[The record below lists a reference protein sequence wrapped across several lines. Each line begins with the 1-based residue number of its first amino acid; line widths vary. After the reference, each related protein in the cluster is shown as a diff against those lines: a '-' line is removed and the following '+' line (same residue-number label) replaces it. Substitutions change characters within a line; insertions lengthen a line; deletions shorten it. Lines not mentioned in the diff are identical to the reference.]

1 MSPKTSSSGVK
12 TFETEIAGRKLSVET
27 GRLAGQAHGSCT
39 VQYGDTVVLAT
50 AVINPSVK
58 EDQGF
63 FPLTVDYEEKLY
75 AAGKIKGSRFIKR
88 EGRPTD
94 EAVLTARLIDRSI
107 RPFFDED
114 MKHEV
119 QVVLTVLSVDQ
130 ENDPDFVSLIAA
142 SCALSISPIPWNGPI
157 AGVKIGQVEGEWVLN
172 PTYET
177 KEKSDFDLMLVG
189 VEDKVAMI
197 EFGGKQIEEKVVEEA
212 INVGHKHIQE
222 VITFIKDVQSKIGKE
237 KLLLEYGELTEEEKT
252 ELAHIEEIVKKFATE
267 NGSRVFASKAK
278 DEQKAAMQL
287 IKDELEEI
295 LKNDNAVTKEGR
307 AKGLSMVEK
316 FIDEEACRKI
326 MEEGIRPDGR
336 GVDEIRPLSAEVGI
350 LPRTHGTGLFNRGET
365 QVLSVVTLGSPG
377 DEQLLDGM
385 EVSGKKHYMH
395 HYNFPGF
402 SVGEVKRMMSAGR
415 REIGHGALAEK
426 AIIPLLPDKEA
437 FPYTIRVVSEVLS
450 SNGSTS
456 QASICGSSLALMDA
470 GVPIVSPAAGISIGL
485 MANKDMSKYTLLTDI
500 QGLEDHIGLMD
511 FKVAGTRK
519 GITAMQVDI
528 KNDGLTLEVVH
539 GALEKAK
546 AARMKILDVME
557 QTIPAVRTELSQYA
571 PRIVPIRIDPDK
583 IRELIGP
590 GGKVINE
597 IIDTTGVQ
605 IDIEDDGLV
614 MVTADKDSK
623 LDEAL
628 EWIKGI
634 TSDPEVGQVY
644 EGKVIKIVT
653 DRNSGKEI
661 GAVVELAHGKD
672 GMVHISQIAHEH
684 VNNVSDKLH
693 VGDVAKVKV
702 MGIDKERGRV
712 ELSMKALLP
721 VPAGFEDRNR
731 DDHHRGFNRG
741 GNRGER
747 PSRPPRRDR
756 F

>member
-1 MSPKTSSSGVK
+1 MNPSTSSSGVK
-12 TFETEIAGRKLSVET
+12 TFETEIAGRKLSLET

-39 VQYGDTVVLAT
+39 IQYGDTVVLAT

-107 RPFFDED
+107 RPFFDEN

-157 AGVKIGQVEGEWVLN
+157 AGVKVGQVDGEWVLN
-172 PTYET
+172 PIYESL
-177 KEKSDFDLMLVG
+177 EKSDFNLMLVG
-189 VEDKVAMI
+189 IEDRVAMM
-197 EFGGKQIEEKVVEEA
+197 EFGGKEIDEKTVQEG
-212 INVGHKHIQE
+212 INFGHKHIQE
-222 VITFIKDVQSKIGKE
+222 VIAFIKDVQAKIGKE
-237 KLLLEYGELTEEEKT
+237 KLLLEFGESTEEEKK
-252 ELAHIEEIVKKFATE
+252 ELAHVEEIVKKYATE
-267 NGSRVFASKAK
+267 NGSKVFASKAK
-278 DEQKAAMQL
+278 DEQKLAMQT

-295 LKNDNAVTKEGR
+295 LKADNEVTKEGR
-307 AKGLSMVEK
+307 VKGLSMVEK
-316 FIDEEACRKI
+316 LIDEEACRKI
-326 MEEGIRPDGR
+326 LEEGIRPDGR

-426 AIIPLLPDKEA
+426 AILPLLPDKES

-470 GVPIVSPAAGISIGL
+470 GVPISSPAAGISIGL
-485 MANKDMSKYTLLTDI
+485 MANDDMSNYKLLTDI

-528 KNDGLTLEVVH
+528 KNNGLTMEVVS

-546 AARMKILDVME
+546 IARMKILDVMQ
-557 QTIPAVRTELSQYA
+557 QTIPSVRAELSKYA
-571 PRIVPIRIDPDK
+571 PRIVPMRIDPDK

-644 EGKVIKIVT
+644 EGKVIKIVA

-672 GMVHISQIAHEH
+672 GMVHVSQIAHEH

-693 VGDVAKVKV
+693 VGDIAKVKV

-721 VPAGFEDRNR
+721 TPAGYEDRGS
-731 DDHHRGFNRG
+731 DDRRGFSRG

-747 PSRPPRRDR
+747 PQRPPRRDR

>member
-1 MSPKTSSSGVK
+1 MNPKTSSSGVQ
-12 TFETEIAGRKLSVET
+12 TFETEIGGTKLSLET

-39 VQYGDTVVLAT
+39 IQYGDTVVLAT
-50 AVINPSVK
+50 AVINPDYD
-58 EDQGF
+58 EDRGF
-63 FPLTVDYEEKLY
+63 FPLTVDYEEKMY

-107 RPFFDED
+107 RPFFAEG

-130 ENDPDFVSLIAA
+130 ENDPDFVSLLAA

-157 AGVKIGQVEGEWVLN
+157 AGVKVVQVDGEWVLN
-172 PTYET
+172 PTYEVA
-177 KEKSDFDLMLVG
+177 EKSPFELLLVG
-189 VEDKVAMI
+189 IEDRVAMI
-197 EFGGKQIEEKVVEEA
+197 EFEGKEVDEKTVEDAVNFGHEHIE
-212 INVGHKHIQE
+212 GLM
-222 VITFIKDVQSKIGKE
+222 TFINDVQKKIGKE
-237 KLLLEYGELTEEEKT
+237 KMLLEYGEPNEEEKK
-252 ELAHIEEIVKKFATE
+252 EAEHVEEIVKKYTTE
-267 NGSRVFASKAK
+267 NGSKVFAEKEK
-278 DEQKAAMQL
+278 DAQKKAMQTL
-287 IKDELEEI
+287 MDELEET
-295 LKNDNAVTKEGR
+295 LKEDNKVTKEGR
-307 AKGLSMVEK
+307 VKGLKMVEGI
-316 FIDEEACRKI
+316 IDDIACKKI
-326 MEEGIRPDGR
+326 LEEGIRPDGR
-336 GVDEIRPLSAEVGI
+336 GVDDIRPLSAEVGI

-385 EVSGKKHYMH
+385 EISGKKRYMH

-402 SVGEVKRMMSAGR
+402 SVGEVKRMMSTNR

-426 AIIPLLPDKEA
+426 AIVPLLPDQEK

-470 GVPIVSPAAGISIGL
+470 GVPISSPAAGISIGL
-485 MANKDMSKYTLLTDI
+485 MANEDMSDYKLLTDI

-528 KNDGLTLEVVH
+528 KNNGLTLEVVK

-546 AARMKILDVME
+546 IARGKILDVIE
-557 QTIPAVRTELSQYA
+557 QTIPAARSELSEYA
-571 PRIVPIRIDPDK
+571 PKIVPIQIDPDK
-583 IRELIGP
+583 IRDLIGP
-590 GGKVINE
+590 GGKIINE
-597 IIDTTGVQ
+597 IIDETGVQ

-628 EWIKGI
+628 DWIKGV
-634 TSDPEVGQVY
+634 TSDPEVGEVY
-644 EGKVIKIVT
+644 EGKVIKIVA

-661 GAVVELAHGKD
+661 GALVELAHGKD
-672 GMVHISQIAHEH
+672 GMVHISQLAHEH
-684 VNNVSDKLH
+684 VNTVSDKLK
-693 VGDVAKVKV
+693 VGDIAKVKV
-702 MGIDKERGRV
+702 MGVDKERGRV
-712 ELSMKALLP
+712 ELSIKALLQA
-721 VPAGFEDRNR
+721 PAGFEERSR
-731 DDHHRGFNRG
+731 DDHRGLRSNSGRG
-741 GNRGER
+741 GD
-747 PSRPPRRDR
+747 RPPRRR
-756 F
+756 HN

>member
-1 MSPKTSSSGVK
+1 MNPKTSSSGVQ
-12 TFETEIAGRKLSVET
+12 TFETEIGGTKLSLET

-39 VQYGDTVVLAT
+39 IQYGDTVVLAT
-50 AVINPSVK
+50 AVINPDYD
-58 EDQGF
+58 EDRGF
-63 FPLTVDYEEKLY
+63 FPLTVDYEEKMY

-107 RPFFDED
+107 RPFFAEG

-130 ENDPDFVSLIAA
+130 ENDPDFVSLLAA

-157 AGVKIGQVEGEWVLN
+157 AGVKVVQVDGEWVLN
-172 PTYET
+172 PTYEVA
-177 KEKSDFDLMLVG
+177 EKSPFELLLVG
-189 VEDKVAMI
+189 IEDRVAMI
-197 EFGGKQIEEKVVEEA
+197 EFEGKEVDEKTVEDAVNFGHEHIE
-212 INVGHKHIQE
+212 GLM
-222 VITFIKDVQSKIGKE
+222 TFINDVQKKIGKE
-237 KLLLEYGELTEEEKT
+237 KMLLEYGEPNEEEKK
-252 ELAHIEEIVKKFATE
+252 EAEHVEEIVKKYTTE
-267 NGSRVFASKAK
+267 NGSKVFAEKEK
-278 DEQKAAMQL
+278 DAQKKAMQTL
-287 IKDELEEI
+287 MDELEET
-295 LKNDNAVTKEGR
+295 LKEDNKVTKEGR
-307 AKGLSMVEK
+307 VKGLKMVEGI
-316 FIDEEACRKI
+316 IDDIACKKI
-326 MEEGIRPDGR
+326 LEEGIRPDGR
-336 GVDEIRPLSAEVGI
+336 GVDDIRSLSAEVGI

-385 EVSGKKHYMH
+385 EISGKKRYMH

-402 SVGEVKRMMSAGR
+402 SVGEVKRMMSANR

-426 AIIPLLPDKEA
+426 AIVPLLPDQEK

-470 GVPIVSPAAGISIGL
+470 GVPISSPAAGISIGL
-485 MANKDMSKYTLLTDI
+485 MANEDMSDYKLLTDI

-528 KNDGLTLEVVH
+528 KNNGLTLEVVK

-546 AARMKILDVME
+546 IARGKILDVIE
-557 QTIPAVRTELSQYA
+557 QTIPAARSELSEYA
-571 PRIVPIRIDPDK
+571 PKIVPIQIDPDK
-583 IRELIGP
+583 IRDLIGP
-590 GGKVINE
+590 GGKIINE
-597 IIDTTGVQ
+597 IIDETGVQ

-628 EWIKGI
+628 DWIKGV
-634 TSDPEVGQVY
+634 TSDPEVGEVY
-644 EGKVIKIVT
+644 EGKVIKIVA

-661 GAVVELAHGKD
+661 GALVELAHGKD
-672 GMVHISQIAHEH
+672 GMVHISQLAHEH
-684 VNNVSDKLH
+684 VNTVSDKLK
-693 VGDVAKVKV
+693 VGDIAKVKV
-702 MGIDKERGRV
+702 MGVDKERGRV
-712 ELSMKALLP
+712 ELSIKALLQA
-721 VPAGFEDRNR
+721 PAGFEERSR
-731 DDHHRGFNRG
+731 DDHRGLRSNSGRG
-741 GNRGER
+741 GD
-747 PSRPPRRDR
+747 RPPRRR
-756 F
+756 HN